1 MREIDT
7 ELLASAVA
15 DAVRPWLPAGFEIEA
30 ARGWLIVKTADHV
43 DYLPLK
49 DNILLN
55 VDEKGWAEAAASAT
69 SMRLE
74 ELQTV
79 VTLHLTSPWPAVDG
93 DRSAFQEP
101 FAYSRDDRLHFGF
114 GDASPGAPM
123 TAVVA
128 VPWK

>member
-1 MREIDT
+1 MREINT

-15 DAVRPWLPAGFEIEA
+15 DAIRPWLPVGFEIEA
-30 ARGWLIVKTADHV
+30 AGGWLIVKTADHV

-55 VDEKGWAEAAASAT
+55 VADNGWRETAASAT
-69 SMRLE
+69 GNRLE
-74 ELQTV
+74 ELQTI
-79 VTLHLTSPWPAVDG
+79 VTLHLTSPWPPVDG

-101 FAYSRDDRLHFGF
+101 FAYIRNDHLHFGF
-114 GDASPGAPM
+114 GDASPGAPT
-123 TAVVA
+123 TAVVT